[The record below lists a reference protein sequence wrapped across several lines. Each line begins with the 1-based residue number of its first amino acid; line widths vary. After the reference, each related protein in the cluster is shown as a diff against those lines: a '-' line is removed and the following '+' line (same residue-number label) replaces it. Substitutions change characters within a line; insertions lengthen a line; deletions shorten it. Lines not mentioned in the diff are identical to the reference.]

1 LASPL
6 SAAMGNTKLMEM
18 HGLNHD
24 LEHRV
29 AGLLANRY
37 GDGTLYLS
45 KAGASGLLDLAI
57 RSGFVSDE
65 GFVTRKGRALLA
77 RTGH

>member
-1 LASPL
+1 MAVDSK
-6 SAAMGNTKLMEM
+6 AKLMNAN
-18 HGLNHD
+18 GLDQD

-29 AGLLANRY
+29 AELLSNRY

-45 KAGASGLLDLAI
+45 KAGERGLLDMAI
-57 RSGFVSDE
+57 QGGFVSDE

>member
-1 LASPL
+1 MKQMSRQ
-6 SAAMGNTKLMEM
+6 
-18 HGLNHD
+18 GLTQN
-24 LEHRV
+24 LEQQV

-37 GDGTLYLS
+37 GDGTLYLVN
-45 KAGASGLLDLAI
+45 AGERGLLDIAI
-57 RSGFVSDE
+57 QRGFVSEE

>member
-1 LASPL
+1 
-6 SAAMGNTKLMEM
+6 MGNTKLMELQ
-18 HGLNHD
+18 GLNHD
-24 LEHRV
+24 LERRV

-45 KAGASGLLDLAI
+45 QADAKGLLDLAI
-57 RSGFVSDE
+57 QRGFVSDE
-65 GFVTRKGRALLA
+65 GFVTRQGRAFLA

>member
-1 LASPL
+1 M
-6 SAAMGNTKLMEM
+6 AADSKTKLMNAN
-18 HGLNHD
+18 GLDQD

-29 AGLLANRY
+29 VGLLSNRY

-45 KAGASGLLDLAI
+45 RAGERGLLDMAI
-57 RSGFVSDE
+57 QGGFVSDE

>member
-1 LASPL
+1 
-6 SAAMGNTKLMEM
+6 MRNTKLMEIQ
-18 HGLNHD
+18 GLSFD

-45 KAGASGLLDLAI
+45 KASANGLLDLAI
-57 RSGFVSDE
+57 KSGFVSDE

>member
-1 LASPL
+1 
-6 SAAMGNTKLMEM
+6 MGDTQLMNRQ
-18 HGLNHD
+18 GLNHD

-45 KAGASGLLDLAI
+45 QVGASALLDLAI
-57 RSGFVSDE
+57 QGGFVSDE
-65 GFVTRKGRALLA
+65 GFVTRKGRVLLA

>member
-1 LASPL
+1 ML
-6 SAAMGNTKLMEM
+6 S
-18 HGLNHD
+18 
-24 LEHRV
+24 
-29 AGLLANRY
+29 NRY

-45 KAGASGLLDLAI
+45 NASERGLLDMAI
-57 RSGFVSDE
+57 QGGFVSDE

>member
-1 LASPL
+1 M
-6 SAAMGNTKLMEM
+6 AADSKTKLMNAN
-18 HGLNHD
+18 GLDQD

-29 AGLLANRY
+29 AGLLSNRY
-37 GDGTLYLS
+37 GDGTLYLP
-45 KAGASGLLDLAI
+45 KAGERGLLDMAI
-57 RSGFVSDE
+57 QSGFVSDE

>member
-1 LASPL
+1 M
-6 SAAMGNTKLMEM
+6 AADSKTKLMNAN
-18 HGLNHD
+18 GLDQD

-29 AGLLANRY
+29 AGLLSNRY

-45 KAGASGLLDLAI
+45 NASERGLLDMAI
-57 RSGFVSDE
+57 QGGFVSDE